1 MIERT
6 AADTMVAALNGNLPL
21 QCQKDVETLRRFV
34 HETVS
39 GEAPA
44 AAVSPSDFREV
55 FLTGATGFIGRFFLC
70 DLLRQNPELLVHC
83 IVRARSVD
91 HGFGRIR
98 AALERAGIWDE
109 SFAPRICVVVGDV
122 AETRFGL
129 NEADFDVLCQRI
141 DAAYHLAAS
150 IDLVS
155 SYLAIRKVNTF
166 SLRNVLELCLR
177 KRFKHLFY
185 ASTMGVFP
193 QYFCSFANEFKKS
206 RIDHQMQPDLQRM
219 KRMFPLG
226 FLGYPWSKLT
236 SEQILLFAQQ
246 AGMPLAIFRLPQTSL
261 SSAGYTPEHDLSVRL
276 FAAVV
281 DSETL
286 PEEFTFRSSNE
297 AVDALS
303 EACTAISLNP

>member
-6 AADTMVAALNGNLPL
+6 AADTTVAPLDGHLPRH
-21 QCQKDVETLRRFV
+21 CRKDVDTLRRFV

-55 FLTGATGFIGRFFLC
+55 FLTGATGFIGRFFLR
-70 DLLRQNPELLVHC
+70 DLLRQNP
-83 IVRARSVD
+83 RAPGALHRPGQERRSR
-91 HGFGRIR
+91 FR
-98 AALERAGIWDE
+98 AHTRRPRSGAGIWDE
-109 SFAPRICVVVGDV
+109 SFAPRIGVLAGDV

-129 NEADFDVLCQRI
+129 KEADFDALCGRI

-166 SLRNVLELCLR
+166 SLRNLLELCLR

-193 QYFCSFANEFKKS
+193 QYFCSFAHEFKNS
-206 RIDHQMQPDLQRM
+206 RIDHQMQPDLQSM
-219 KRMFPLG
+219 KRNVPA
-226 FLGYPWSKLT
+226 WH
-236 SEQILLFAQQ
+236 A
-246 AGMPLAIFRLPQTSL
+246 RLPLEQADIRAGPPVRATGRYAAGDFSGCRRPVM

-281 DSETL
+281 DCRNPAGRIHVSIQQ
-286 PEEFTFRSSNE
+286 RSGRYAE
-297 AVDALS
+297 
-303 EACTAISLNP
+303 